1 MTDRPA
7 RIRRILSVMMPVEAT
22 PNIHGYLWSKQ
33 IYCVLLYAQ
42 AVTDEAM
49 ADGTDA
55 QARAALMRHVKE
67 IEAGARARGLAN
79 LDELEDF
86 RRSIHGETIGAP
98 A

>member
-1 MTDRPA
+1 VSGPWRDMAVRRRPTEVDHMLGWVVAEA
-7 RIRRILSVMMPVEAT
+7 RSRGL
-22 PNIHGYLWSKQ
+22 
-33 IYCVLLYAQ
+33 
-42 AVTDEAM
+42 
-49 ADGTDA
+49 DG
-55 QARAALMRHVKE
+55 RLNAALMRHVKE

>member
-1 MTDRPA
+1 MLGWVVAEA
-7 RIRRILSVMMPVEAT
+7 RSRGLDGRLNAT
-22 PNIHGYLWSKQ
+22 
-33 IYCVLLYAQ
+33 
-42 AVTDEAM
+42 
-49 ADGTDA
+49 
-55 QARAALMRHVKE
+55 LMRHVKE

>member
-1 MTDRPA
+1 
-7 RIRRILSVMMPVEAT
+7 
-22 PNIHGYLWSKQ
+22 
-33 IYCVLLYAQ
+33 
-42 AVTDEAM
+42 
-49 ADGTDA
+49 
-55 QARAALMRHVKE
+55 MRHVKE